1 MLALK
6 RLKKVALAAAAA
18 AMVFTF
24 YADSASKSE
33 ATVDTGSDPLVT
45 LSYVNEVLKPQITNE
60 IISQVNAIIENS
72 APAADSLGSYEVV
85 YLTAGQTLLAS
96 ESLELVLR
104 SGEGTAVVHL
114 QENISNGVG
123 LSDLTA
129 GAEITNGNNVP
140 RNHYIIIPRADGRGI
155 LITSQDAY
163 LMVRGEYE
171 IVQD

>member
-60 IISQVNAIIENS
+60 IISQVNAII
-72 APAADSLGSYEVV
+72 AVSYTHLDV
-85 YLTAGQTLLAS
+85 YKRQ
-96 ESLELVLR
+96 
-104 SGEGTAVVHL
+104 
-114 QENISNGVG
+114 I
-123 LSDLTA
+123 
-129 GAEITNGNNVP
+129 
-140 RNHYIIIPRADGRGI
+140 YW
-155 LITSQDAY
+155 
-163 LMVRGEYE
+163 
-171 IVQD
+171 